1 MDRRGFV
8 AVFLVFC
15 LHHVTFAQNQAALD
29 DVYRQ
34 AGQRESAQ
42 DEAGAIRLY
51 EQAAR
56 QGHVWSMVRLGYL
69 RQQGIGCAKDPA
81 AAVGLYAQAANAGS
95 LDGQFML
102 AMSMAEGLGTR
113 KNPAA
118 AREMLL
124 QPASKGHQYA
134 QFALGIMLE
143 SGEGGPKK
151 ETAARRWMDRAA
163 AGPDRSL
170 AARAASVRAKIDQK
184 ILAPDNS
191 GGVLVGLILFMALA
205 GAAMGGGGGGSGT
218 IPMSTSGPFGGGGS
232 STIPPARP
240 CHPVPINWFD
250 STTPNGSRLF
260 HPSQQ
265 SSMGGC

>member
-1 MDRRGFV
+1 MDRRADV
-8 AVFLVFC
+8 AAFLVFC
-15 LHHVTFAQNQAALD
+15 LHHVTLAQNQVGLD
-29 DVYRQ
+29 EVYRQ
-34 AGQRESAQ
+34 AGQHESAK
-42 DEAGAIRLY
+42 DEAGAVRLY

-56 QGHVWSMVRLGYL
+56 QGHIWSMVRLGYL

-102 AMSMAEGLGTR
+102 AMSMAEGLGTQ
-113 KNPAA
+113 KNSSS
-118 AREMLL
+118 ARDMLL

-134 QFALGIMLE
+134 QFALAIMLQA
-143 SGEGGPKK
+143 GEGGPKK

-170 AARAASVRAKIDQK
+170 AARAAAVRDRIDQK

-191 GGVLVGLILFMALA
+191 GGVLLGLFLFMALA
-205 GAAMGGGGGGSGT
+205 GAAMGGGSGGGGGT
-218 IPMSTSGPFGGGGS
+218 VPMNTSSPFGGGPS
-232 STIPPARP
+232 AVAPRP

-260 HPSQQ
+260 HPSLQ